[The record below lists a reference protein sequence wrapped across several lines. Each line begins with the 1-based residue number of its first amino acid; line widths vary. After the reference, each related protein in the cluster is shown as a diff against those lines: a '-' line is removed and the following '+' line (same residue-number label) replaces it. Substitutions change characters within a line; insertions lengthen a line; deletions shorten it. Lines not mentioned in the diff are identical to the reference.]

1 MSRVRPA
8 TAAHLG
14 ALPNA
19 GAVGLAAA
27 LVAGLVGALL
37 GRGEVHA
44 AWLLAGTALVVAV
57 GLGLT
62 LRWAGPGLAGR
73 ALPGGRRAHSHMI
86 PQIGGWAVGPALLA
100 ALVLGL
106 PENGV
111 VLAIGAGLVWFVGVL
126 DDVHGVR
133 ARTKLVAQVVGALI
147 VVLGGLDLHQVGA
160 PGLGVGIVELGA
172 WGDVLLFFWI
182 VGVTNAFNLVDG
194 LDGLLGMLTLV
205 ALLGLAS
212 GGVPVLPLAVWAGA
226 VLGVLAFNLPR
237 ARVYFGDSGSML
249 MGFTLAALVAY
260 LPHDKNV
267 PLALG
272 LMAVPL
278 LDMALALAR
287 RWVRGIPLS
296 AADLGHLHHRM
307 YEMTGGRRAV
317 ALLALTG
324 LALVPLAL
332 SLWRP
337 GLASLASTTALG
349 GLVVLGV
356 MRLGRARLSR
366 AIQGR
371 ARWQRLYLLEA
382 YVAGLLR
389 LARSQDEVRRAMR
402 RLVEDLPLAGLA
414 GPLLAVGRPIER
426 GDSTYDVPLQD
437 EAAAKWWCHDESPP
451 PESLALAR
459 ETVVCELVR
468 LAVRRLAE
476 LEGDVLPAAGAGAP
490 VELTTPDPVPAAA
503 SARPQGT

>member
-1 MSRVRPA
+1 L
-8 TAAHLG
+8 HD
-14 ALPNA
+14 ALP
-19 GAVGLAAA
+19 
-27 LVAGLVGALL
+27 
-37 GRGEVHA
+37 
-44 AWLLAGTALVVAV
+44 
-57 GLGLT
+57 
-62 LRWAGPGLAGR
+62 
-73 ALPGGRRAHSHMI
+73 I
-86 PQIGGWAVGPALLA
+86 
-100 ALVLGL
+100 
-106 PENGV
+106 
-111 VLAIGAGLVWFVGVL
+111 
-126 DDVHGVR
+126 
-133 ARTKLVAQVVGALI
+133 
-147 VVLGGLDLHQVGA
+147 
-160 PGLGVGIVELGA
+160 
-172 WGDVLLFFWI
+172 FWI

-205 ALLGLAS
+205 ALLGLAN
-212 GGVPVLPLAVWAGA
+212 GGVPIVLLAVWAGA
-226 VLGVLAFNLPR
+226 VLGVLVFNLPR
-237 ARVYFGDSGSML
+237 ARVYFGDSGSMV

-272 LMAVPL
+272 LMSVPL

-296 AADLGHLHHRM
+296 AADLGHLHHRV
-307 YEMTGGRRAV
+307 YEMTGGRRAL
-317 ALLALTG
+317 ALLALAA

-332 SLWRP
+332 SFWRP
-337 GLASLASTTALG
+337 GLASLASTAALG

-389 LARSQDEVRRAMR
+389 LARSQDEVRRAMG
-402 RLVEDLPLAGLA
+402 RLIEDLPLAGIAAPSL
-414 GPLLAVGRPIER
+414 GVGRPIEQ
-426 GDSTYDVPLQD
+426 GDAVYDVPLQD
-437 EAAAKWWCHDESPP
+437 GGAAQWWCRDELPP

-476 LEGDVLPAAGAGAP
+476 LDGDTVPAADPPAP
-490 VELTTPDPVPAAA
+490 VALAEPDPVSAAA
-503 SARPQGT
+503 HTRPRGS